1 MSAPVK
7 PPKARLNRTVSR
19 VLSSGRPGG
28 RISAQRRS
36 PRASGSVESL
46 RTPADSEKERV
57 SPRAGRGGGEEA
69 GRENERE
76 VDPG

>member
-7 PPKARLNRTVSR
+7 PPKARLNRMVSP
-19 VLSSGRPGG
+19 VLTSGRPGG

-36 PRASGSVESL
+36 PRVSGSVESL
-46 RTPADSEKERV
+46 RTPADSEERV
-57 SPRAGRGGGEEA
+57 SPRAGRGGEEA